1 MPLAPVRKFKV
12 GRLLVFIVQVARII
26 SGPRIDVNGAGADCP
41 GTVPSSPLL
50 ALQLRLLVGG
60 EVVAQLVLVLHAVGL
75 QSTFDIRFM
84 LSSGFAWRVAAITA
98 ASTAPIWLGKLCA
111 HYCAPQVVTK
121 LA

>member
-1 MPLAPVRKFKV
+1 MGITFTALIFTELFMVAVEVRRWHPLMLLAQVLT
-12 GRLLVFIVQVARII
+12 LLVYLGCIVAL
-26 SGPRIDVNGAGADCP
+26 GAP
-41 GTVPSSPLL
+41 
-50 ALQLRLLVGG
+50 QMI
-60 EVVAQLVLVLHAVGL
+60 GL
-75 QSTFDIRFM
+75 QSTFDFRFM